1 MRRGHGRLLL
11 QRWIDDGKLY
21 RKALGVIAIWSAAA
35 MLEATSCESG
45 GDFVQKVADEMDRR
59 ILKELAGD
67 ARLANNELAERVGL
81 SASACL
87 RRLRRLEEA
96 EIIQGYT
103 ALIDPAVNGW
113 TMTALASIRLS
124 RQHEDEIQMF
134 ENAVREWDEVL
145 ECHLVTGSRDYV
157 LKVMSSG
164 LDDYERFIKEKI
176 ARLKCVDTIETSFVM
191 NTIKARRI

>member
-1 MRRGHGRLLL
+1 L
-11 QRWIDDGKLY
+11 
-21 RKALGVIAIWSAAA
+21 RK
-35 MLEATSCESG
+35 
-45 GDFVQKVADEMDRR
+45 
-59 ILKELAGD
+59 ILKVLMSD
-67 ARLANNELAERVGL
+67 ARVANNELAERVGL

-96 EIIQGYT
+96 DIIQGYT
-103 ALIDPAVNGW
+103 AVIDPAVEGW

-157 LKVMSSG
+157 LKVMSAG
-164 LDDYERFIKEKI
+164 LDQYERFIKEKI